1 MIGALIAAF
10 LWPWG
15 VLPVASTDLS
25 AQRRSR
31 AVYYVRKPAPRE
43 PDTLRTV
50 RTIRIVGTTPPYA
63 LPKFTPPRW
72 RLWDERIGQ

>member
-1 MIGALIAAF
+1 MTPLLIIPF
-10 LWPWG
+10 LWPWSA
-15 VLPVASTDLS
+15 LPVASTDLS

-50 RTIRIVGTTPPYA
+50 RTIRIVGTPLPYA